1 MCTITKIKCVWND
14 FLLLLQDFLSF
25 ILHSVCFSVD
35 FGTLLSCADAN
46 DICIRYHWLAKPLSS
61 VTGRG
66 SNEEEPI
73 SSFRSLN

>member
-1 MCTITKIKCVWND
+1 MVIIKPYK
-14 FLLLLQDFLSF
+14 FFFFLSF

-46 DICIRYHWLAKPLSS
+46 DICIRYHWIAKPLSS